1 MGALFAAQQN
11 SGINA
16 AYVLVYLSCN
26 PDWAAKA
33 RTEAL
38 TVARKYCPDESLS
51 MADRL
56 AMVPVEAWESELP
69 TIELC
74 LRDSIRMHSLGACF
88 RKNIGGKDIDLGTG
102 IIPNEYFASYHI
114 SNVHLNP
121 EIYRDPEQWDPSRY
135 LPDRAEDKKR
145 PLAWLGWG
153 AGRHPCLGMKV
164 RIGSGALWNL
174 LNADCDYSL
183 RNLNK
188 ISLLHSSS
196 QCSISNY
203 PIVKATP

>member
-26 PDWAAKA
+26 PDWATKA
-33 RTEAL
+33 RNEAL
-38 TVARKYCPDESLS
+38 SVAQKYCPDEKLS
-51 MADRL
+51 VADRL
-56 AMVPVEAWESELP
+56 AKVPVEAWESEFS

-88 RKNIGGKDIDLGTG
+88 RKNISGKDVDLGNG

-135 LPDRAEDKKR
+135 MPERAEDKKR

-164 RIGSGALWNL
+164 GIF
-174 LNADCDYSL
+174 
-183 RNLNK
+183 
-188 ISLLHSSS
+188 
-196 QCSISNY
+196 
-203 PIVKATP
+203 T